1 MGLFIKV
8 WTGYGETNIGYCGTI
23 WLVAE
28 RSPYCLGPEGA
39 RRRICF
45 WNPEGET
52 VSKGELPDRSCGLAW
67 WLRREGLE
75 KKYPNFTLLP
85 PSHFTSIPPI
95 DRALQEARRW
105 GAHWHSLQRSA
116 SQRIEQ
122 GREGAGVVS
131 MEVKEGFQ
139 HKLGLQ

>member
-1 MGLFIKV
+1 MGFFIKV
-8 WTGYGETNIGYCGTI
+8 WTGYRETNTGYCGTI

-28 RSPYCLGPEGA
+28 RSLYCLGPEGA

-52 VSKGELPDRSCGLAW
+52 VSKGELPDSSRGLAW
-67 WLRREGLE
+67 WLCREGLE

-85 PSHFTSIPPI
+85 PSHFMSKPPI
-95 DRALQEARRW
+95 DRTQQEARRW
-105 GAHWHSLQRSA
+105 EAHWHSPQRSA
-116 SQRIEQ
+116 SQCIEQ
-122 GREGAGVVS
+122 GGEGAGVVNV
-131 MEVKEGFQ
+131 EVKEDFQ